1 MLKRLLSPFA
11 DRSHA
16 LLRIVS
22 GLLFSFHGVQKVFNV
37 LNPHPP
43 PPAVG
48 TQIWFGGM
56 IELVAGLAIALGLFT
71 RSAAFLA
78 SGTMA
83 VAYAQFHWKF
93 QGGSQFLPGLNG
105 GEPAAL
111 YAWIFLFF
119 ACRGAGPW
127 SVDERKTRAAEAG

>member
-1 MLKRLLSPFA
+1 MLKRVLTPFA
-11 DRSHA
+11 DHSYA
-16 LLRIVS
+16 LLRIVA
-22 GLLFSFHGVQKVFNV
+22 GLLFSFHGIQKIFNV
-37 LNPHPP
+37 LSSYP

-48 TQIWFGGM
+48 SQMWFGGM

-71 RSAAFLA
+71 RCAAFLA

-93 QGGSQFLPGLNG
+93 QGGSQLLPGVNG

-111 YAWIFLFF
+111 YAWLFF
-119 ACRGAGPW
+119 YMACKGGGPW
-127 SVDERKTRAAEAG
+127 SVDERKPAASKPA